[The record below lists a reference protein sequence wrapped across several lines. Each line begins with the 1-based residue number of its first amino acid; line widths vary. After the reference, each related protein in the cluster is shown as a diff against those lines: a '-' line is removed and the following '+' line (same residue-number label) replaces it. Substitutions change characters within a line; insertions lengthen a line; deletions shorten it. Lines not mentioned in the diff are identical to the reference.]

1 MPKKNTGTVNY
12 PGGKTTLAP
21 WIISHFPE
29 HECYVE
35 PFGGSASVLFNKP
48 RSTIEVYNDVYG
60 RVVNYFEVCRD
71 RGDELREWLEMT
83 PYSRELYEE
92 YSQDLEDGKEP
103 DDEVARAGRFFYLQ
117 TTSFSAKPNGGF
129 RINTTA
135 RSPADETTHKYEKS
149 KEQVSR
155 VADRFKE
162 VIIENLDFEEV
173 VTKYDS
179 TNCLFYCDPPYVGD
193 RSGNK
198 YYAVGNDFDHAR
210 FAELIT
216 DVDGDVVISYDELPD
231 VLETKIDKTWF
242 VSEKKRRYSSS
253 MDSSQNV
260 ERLVMNFNPDEA
272 SFDTQATDVLDF

>member
-21 WIISHFPE
+21 WIISHFPD

-35 PFGGSASVLFNKP
+35 PFGGSAAVLFNKP

-71 RGDELREWLEMT
+71 HGDELREWLEMT

-92 YSQDLEDGKEP
+92 YVSDLENGDEP
-103 DDEVARAGRFFYLQ
+103 SDEVARAGRFFYLQ
-117 TTSFSAKPNGGF
+117 TTSFSAKPKGGF

-149 KEQVSR
+149 KDQVTR
-155 VADRFKE
+155 VAERFQE
-162 VIIENLDFEEV
+162 IIIENLDFSEV
-173 VTKYDS
+173 IEKYDS
-179 TNCLFYCDPPYVGD
+179 SDCLFYCDPPYVGD

-210 FAELIT
+210 FVDEMSE
-216 DVDGDVVISYDELPD
+216 VDGKVVISYDELPPQ
-231 VLETKIDKTWF
+231 LEELVNSGWY
-242 VSEKKRRYSSS
+242 VEEKARRYSSS
-253 MDSSQNV
+253 MDHSKNV
-260 ERLVMNFNPDEA
+260 ERLVMNYDSEQA